1 MADVAVSDAGR
12 EEFFRRTADLL
23 TTHSLAFT
31 IYSVG
36 QSGRFV
42 GNEFQPTSTAIN
54 EVVVQIVPEYPE
66 PADDFERVE
75 PSGWRILRVRQMSH

>member
-1 MADVAVSDAGR
+1 MAGAAVSDAGR

-36 QSGRFV
+36 QTGRFQ
-42 GNEFQPTSTAIN
+42 GNEFQPTSTAIE
-54 EVVVQIVPEYPE
+54 EVVVQLIPDFPVPT
-66 PADDFERVE
+66 DDFERVA
-75 PSGWRILRVRQMSH
+75 PSRWQILRVRQMSH